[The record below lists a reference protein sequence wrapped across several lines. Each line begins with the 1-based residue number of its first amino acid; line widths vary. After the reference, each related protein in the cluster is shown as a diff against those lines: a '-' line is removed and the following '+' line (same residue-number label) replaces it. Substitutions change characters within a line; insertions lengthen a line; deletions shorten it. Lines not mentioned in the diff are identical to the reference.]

1 MHEIV
6 SAEQLQAAEILKK
19 NLAIYESSEDLI
31 TIGAYKKGSS
41 KEIDQAIRVYPQ
53 IQEYLRQGI
62 YEVPSFQESIQL
74 LQTRFGKDVIN
85 V

>member
-41 KEIDQAIRVYPQ
+41 KEIDQAIR
-53 IQEYLRQGI
+53 
-62 YEVPSFQESIQL
+62 SIL
-74 LQTRFGKDVIN
+74 KFKNTYAREFMKSPLSKKVFSCYKLGLERMS
-85 V
+85 